1 MGVVVGKKR
10 RQKTTTTIKL
20 PDLQG
25 TLPEKSTATCCCA
38 KATEKHTT
46 TSVPLSKDLL
56 IHELAMKILA
66 GANQKGRGE
75 LLLGSEKLRK
85 QQLCLCGFQSVMSFA
100 KKDRRRGV
108 GTE

>member
-46 TSVPLSKDLL
+46 TTSVPLSKDLL
-56 IHELAMKILA
+56 THEQALKILA
-66 GANQKGRGE
+66 GANQKGRWE
-75 LLLGSEKLRK
+75 LLVVSEKI
-85 QQLCLCGFQSVMSFA
+85 
-100 KKDRRRGV
+100 KKTTTV
-108 GTE
+108 P